1 MGYRTARRSSW
12 APQALHVHVSSF
24 APSAPNGV
32 LDVTAA
38 VRRKACAPQPGQ
50 TCPGEDVARRG
61 ASRAATRFSSAA
73 MRAGKSLTVFQIGNW
88 SRSLRMS
95 ETDNITGLSLR
106 VDSDLAKIVATM
118 LSVAPGFG
126 FSITYRVTRDGAVM
140 ETVVDVPG
148 TAAAPEKDV
157 A

>member
-12 APQALHVHVSSF
+12 APQALHVHVSSL

-61 ASRAATRFSSAA
+61 ASRAATRASNAVT
-73 MRAGKSLTVFQIGNW
+73 RAGRSLTVFQIG
-88 SRSLRMS
+88 S
-95 ETDNITGLSLR
+95 
-106 VDSDLAKIVATM
+106 
-118 LSVAPGFG
+118 
-126 FSITYRVTRDGAVM
+126 
-140 ETVVDVPG
+140 
-148 TAAAPEKDV
+148 
-157 A
+157 